1 MAAEGE
7 PSLACLAAAERRHD
21 ASGQAVCALPVTA
34 AGPAGLRTIDP
45 AVLAD
50 ALAGLCA
57 PRKTLPAKLF
67 YDPEGCRLFGLI
79 TELPEYYVT
88 RTERALLDAVA
99 PEVAGGV
106 APDAVLVEYGASDEA
121 KALLLLDATDRFS
134 AYVPIDVA
142 GPELALLAA
151 RLRASHPRLD
161 VRPVTAD
168 FLSPLALP
176 EALAG
181 RPRLGFFPG
190 STIGNLDP
198 DAAGTFLRQVRATLG
213 DGARFLVGADL
224 RKDPAVLVPA
234 YDDAQGVT
242 AAFNR
247 NILRRLN
254 REAGADF
261 DPDAFA
267 HRALWNDRLGRIEM
281 HLVSLRPQEVRLGGR
296 RLRFEAGETI
306 HTENSYKHTI
316 DGLRALAAEAGW
328 TVLRV
333 WTDPAAMFSIHL
345 LGESTH
351 HQETSA

>member
-1 MAAEGE
+1 MHGHETGAAPPPTDADAG
-7 PSLACLAAAERRHD
+7 ADARIIDQDVLAA
-21 ASGQAVCALPVTA
+21 
-34 AGPAGLRTIDP
+34 
-45 AVLAD
+45 

-79 TELPEYYVT
+79 TRLPEYYVT
-88 RTERALLDAVA
+88 RTERALLDGVA
-99 PEVAGGV
+99 PEVAAGV
-106 APDAVLVEYGASDEA
+106 AADAVLVEYGASDEA

-151 RLRASHPRLD
+151 RLHASHPRLD

-168 FLSPLALP
+168 FLAPLALP
-176 EALAG
+176 AALDG

-198 DAAGTFLRQVRATLG
+198 AAARAFLVQARATLG
-213 DGARFLVGADL
+213 AGARFLVGADL

-247 NILRRLN
+247 NILHRLN

-261 DPDAFA
+261 DPLAFK
-267 HRALWNDRLGRIEM
+267 HRALWNDALGRIEM
-281 HLVSLRPQEVRLGGR
+281 HLVSPRPQEVRLGDR
-296 RLRFEAGETI
+296 RIRFAAGETI
-306 HTENSYKHTI
+306 HTENSYKHTVA
-316 DGLRALAAEAGW
+316 GLRALAAESGW

-345 LGESTH
+345 LGESTQ
-351 HQETSA
+351 HQELPT